1 MEILFNH
8 VFVCNANSKLFF
20 NPMYTGV
27 GSAESTVQPR
37 KYGHQGDMPK
47 CPYYRGVRIKRAL
60 RQKVTDTLFIDRK
73 TEAFVFTAIKRYINC
88 TLTVIKYNC
97 LFRESSRILEAEQ
110 LLQNLL
116 KRKILELFMQTFLH
130 LIYNQPVG
138 SCPSSSSQASR

>member
-1 MEILFNH
+1 MEIFFNH

-47 CPYYRGVRIKRAL
+47 CPYYWGVRIKRAL

-73 TEAFVFTAIKRYINC
+73 TVAFVFTAIKRYINC

-97 LFRESSRILEAEQ
+97 LFRESSRILEAEH
-110 LLQNLL
+110 L
-116 KRKILELFMQTFLH
+116 LH
-130 LIYNQPVG
+130 LVYNQPLG
-138 SCPSSSSQASR
+138 SCPSSSSQASRIAQRSENHSVSFCI